1 MSDERRHH
9 SPPGRSIASPPSD
22 GAGRGT
28 SSDDDYDAQRSTL
41 GRNLF
46 SPSDATS
53 LTSTLPRLP
62 SAMSQA
68 TDGST
73 RTLRVARVVPTLR
86 PATSSP
92 LRDDAASGEDYSS
105 SGDKSGSESDSQE
118 EEPGDSTN
126 ETGSSPFQRG
136 VAAHRSIRL
145 NAQERAQRH
154 PVVIPHRYASIR
166 LHAQS
171 ELYYACTQ

>member
-1 MSDERRHH
+1 MSDERR
-9 SPPGRSIASPPSD
+9 
-22 GAGRGT
+22 

-68 TDGST
+68 TDGGTS
-73 RTLRVARVVPTLR
+73 TLRVARVVPTPR
-86 PATSSP
+86 PASSSP
-92 LRDDAASGEDYSS
+92 LRDDGASGENYSS
-105 SGDKSGSESDSQE
+105 NGDESGSESDAQE

-126 ETGSSPFQRG
+126 ETGSSSFQRG
-136 VAAHRSIRL
+136 VAAHRSVRL

-171 ELYYACTQ
+171 ELITQ